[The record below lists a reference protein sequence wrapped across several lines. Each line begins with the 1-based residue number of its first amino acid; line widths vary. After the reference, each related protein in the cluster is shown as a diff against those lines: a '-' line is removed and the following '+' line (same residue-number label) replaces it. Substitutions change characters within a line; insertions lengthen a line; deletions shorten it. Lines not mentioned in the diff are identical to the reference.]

1 MLSAYDA
8 DTGELM
14 EGVSFRDLARGYAHV
29 AGSTFV
35 ASLGVLE
42 DLVAEHETVRL
53 VLGQSSSG
61 LNEMMDTVFDPGRRA
76 RDLRESSDE
85 LLRAVLDDRLVLRFT
100 ASALVHAKVFVLT
113 DPAADRFMVV
123 VGSMNL
129 TAPATGTATVPNHEH
144 VVVFRGRIS
153 EEPAVYLRH
162 VELLERYASDEV
174 SADFLQRSTVQRV
187 LENRDAP
194 HVIEAVQ
201 AQILEHDAPRMQ
213 QGPAKPVI
221 GSIVRQV
228 EADRSDGDQVA
239 LRYKFASKDVSRSI
253 AAVFTKTGTPRTRQV
268 AGKKFKQLQLLVPER
283 TLDEEIVWSRPEWHY
298 DVEVG
303 QLVAKGPEGLGE
315 PVQVDEVT
323 PEDGQV
329 FLDIVRSY
337 GANKVVSESHQVLTA
352 FLFLMTAPVLWR
364 IRAMVDEQGINPDQ
378 IPVTM
383 ALLGSG
389 SSGKTTIVNDYF
401 KPFMG
406 DASRLLS
413 DGGLQSTSLGR
424 NAVVKVVDS
433 YMRSGVVSP
442 LVIDELGV
450 KFLVNPGSVAKVKDW
465 ANSRTN
471 GIKGPQGVFVFTSNA
486 EGATMRTEV
495 EKRVLYIPVK
505 GKYRPASEQVYDH
518 RALARAVN
526 DRMYRA
532 VVTELDRRLDMLTSV
547 EVALFQE
554 DFLWLTSQVVRDLL
568 FELEVDLQGIEPQW
582 WSRYSY
588 KDVVACTEARDKIEE
603 AAAKGMLT
611 PDPTDADV
619 MRLLREAFARF
630 GAYDDSQ
637 QRAYDEFKAQLPP
650 GVMADSSANAVLLS
664 ISKFDAWVGS
674 PVLAGHRAQKV
685 DSVPRQLY
693 AQVVEEKLTWETEA
707 LRQEK
712 EIVRRDREA
721 EQEQLAKATTT
732 RGAAGV
738 LVRKTG
744 RAVGK
749 AVVRGLLGS
758 K

>member
-1 MLSAYDA
+1 M
-8 DTGELM
+8 
-14 EGVSFRDLARGYAHV
+14 
-29 AGSTFV
+29 
-35 ASLGVLE
+35 
-42 DLVAEHETVRL
+42 
-53 VLGQSSSG
+53 
-61 LNEMMDTVFDPGRRA
+61 
-76 RDLRESSDE
+76 
-85 LLRAVLDDRLVLRFT
+85 
-100 ASALVHAKVFVLT
+100 
-113 DPAADRFMVV
+113 
-123 VGSMNL
+123 
-129 TAPATGTATVPNHEH
+129 
-144 VVVFRGRIS
+144 
-153 EEPAVYLRH
+153 
-162 VELLERYASDEV
+162 
-174 SADFLQRSTVQRV
+174 
-187 LENRDAP
+187 
-194 HVIEAVQ
+194 
-201 AQILEHDAPRMQ
+201 
-213 QGPAKPVI
+213 
-221 GSIVRQV
+221 
-228 EADRSDGDQVA
+228 
-239 LRYKFASKDVSRSI
+239 
-253 AAVFTKTGTPRTRQV
+253 
-268 AGKKFKQLQLLVPER
+268 
-283 TLDEEIVWSRPEWHY
+283 
-298 DVEVG
+298 
-303 QLVAKGPEGLGE
+303 GE
-315 PVQVDEVT
+315 PVQAGDVT

-364 IRAMVDEQGINPDQ
+364 IRALVDEQGINPDQ

-442 LVIDELGV
+442 LVIDELGER
-450 KFLVNPGSVAKVKDW
+450 FLINPGTRGKVKDW

-471 GIKGPQGVFVFTSNA
+471 GIKGPQGAFVFTSNA
-486 EGATMRTEV
+486 DGATMITEI

-505 GKYRPASEQVYDH
+505 GKYKPVADQVYDH
-518 RALARAVN
+518 RALARAVG
-526 DRMYRA
+526 DRFYRA
-532 VVTELDRRLDMLTSV
+532 VVLELDRRLDVLTPA
-547 EVALFQE
+547 EVLLFAE
-554 DFLWLTSQVVRDLL
+554 DFLWLTSCVVRDLL
-568 FELEVDLQGIEPQW
+568 FELEVDVAGIEPQW

-588 KDVVACTEARDKIEE
+588 KDVVARTEARDKIEE